1 MAFLGVYVY
10 YINMEKPKDASLP
23 EVVTTDSVL
32 GCYVARLS
40 KDVYVL
46 KINSENSDSVSGVL
60 AFNNYEKDSS
70 SGTFTGTY
78 KDGILLGDYFFNSE
92 GMDSEMQVV
101 FKKEGDT
108 LVRGFGSTKLE
119 GNKITFENLADITYD
134 TNSTFRKD
142 ADCIETFTEVN
153 NKFTFNHDPYF
164 KAFER
169 NQAENLPDTDWRVSA
184 KQKGMLLASL
194 FIPKT
199 YLPGTNFS
207 YGHMTI
213 GVSTDPKEITS
224 CASATK
230 GEVKEGMTDIS
241 GYPFTRFTSSDAGAG
256 NFAET
261 VSYRGL
267 LDGDCYAIE
276 YTIRSTNIDNYS
288 PDQNIRAFDK
298 AKVQNEFEKIITSF
312 KFLVNSD

>member
-1 MAFLGVYVY
+1 MKNTAKAIIGIFIVAFLGVYVY

-108 LVRGFGSTKLE
+108 LVR
-119 GNKITFENLADITYD
+119 
-134 TNSTFRKD
+134 
-142 ADCIETFTEVN
+142 
-153 NKFTFNHDPYF
+153 
-164 KAFER
+164 
-169 NQAENLPDTDWRVSA
+169 
-184 KQKGMLLASL
+184 
-194 FIPKT
+194 
-199 YLPGTNFS
+199 
-207 YGHMTI
+207 
-213 GVSTDPKEITS
+213 
-224 CASATK
+224 
-230 GEVKEGMTDIS
+230 
-241 GYPFTRFTSSDAGAG
+241 
-256 NFAET
+256 
-261 VSYRGL
+261 
-267 LDGDCYAIE
+267 
-276 YTIRSTNIDNYS
+276 
-288 PDQNIRAFDK
+288 
-298 AKVQNEFEKIITSF
+298 
-312 KFLVNSD
+312 